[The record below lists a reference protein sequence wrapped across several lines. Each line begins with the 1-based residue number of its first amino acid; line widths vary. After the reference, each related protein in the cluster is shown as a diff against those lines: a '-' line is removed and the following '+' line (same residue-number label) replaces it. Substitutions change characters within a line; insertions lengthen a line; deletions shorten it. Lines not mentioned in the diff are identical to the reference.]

1 MSQNRVIGK
10 NNDLPW
16 NLPDDFKFFK
26 STTEGHHVILGR
38 KNYES
43 LPHRFRPL
51 PNRTN
56 IVITRNDQYGSSEKI
71 EVVDSLERA
80 LQIAKINKEPEV
92 FIIGGGEIYK
102 LGLQLA
108 SRIYLTEINAE
119 IEGDVYFPEFDKS
132 DWKEVNREFHP
143 IDDKHP
149 YSFDFVIYENSKN
162 LDLQY

>member
-108 SRIYLTEINAE
+108 SRIYLTEIM
-119 IEGDVYFPEFDKS
+119 PKL
-132 DWKEVNREFHP
+132 KEMSTFL
-143 IDDKHP
+143 
-149 YSFDFVIYENSKN
+149 N
-162 LDLQY
+162 LTNQTGKRLTGNFTQSTTNIRIPSILLFMKTPKI